1 MHRKL
6 LISTIGVLL
15 LAFSNVQAKR
25 SVRRPSRSQRNKD
38 LRTLVNLLDY
48 IGKDYAH
55 AVENG
60 RVINRNEYAEMEEF
74 AQQVSGLINKLNKQI
89 ENPRFNELKPSV
101 DKLQKAIQL
110 KADVETI
117 SKLTGGMRQKLLVM
131 NLITVAP
138 QQWPDLNNG
147 SKIFAKKCQSCHGKK
162 GFGDGPLAETLTP
175 PPSNFHDST
184 LAAQLS
190 PLQAYNTIRLG
201 INGTAMRSF
210 PQLSDQEVWDI
221 AFYVNSLRY
230 IHPVSDAEKQQII
243 NTLKDTVDLKDLAT
257 IPNKK
262 WFSYLKQHGTNIAD
276 GMSVLRS
283 SDSTIVANN
292 KQYLDQAITLLHK
305 AFKAYQDGAIDQANS
320 LALNAYL
327 NGVEPVESQIK
338 ASNPSLVYKIED
350 QMIKVRSLIKNG
362 AADKKLQ
369 DKIQATVSSIH
380 EAQGILQQNQ
390 KTFMFAYLMSAS
402 ILLREGL
409 EAFLIILVILG
420 VLKSVDANES
430 IKYVHGG
437 WLLALII
444 GIISWFFAEN
454 LLSMSSIQRELMEG
468 IGSLVAV
475 GLLLYIGFWLHDK
488 THVSHWKEFVQG
500 KIHRL
505 LDKNNQ
511 WGLAVLSFIVVF
523 REAFESVIF
532 LSSISIKSAGNSG
545 ILLGSGSAILAVIVL
560 GFFLVK
566 FSTKIPIRSLF
577 KYSSVAMG
585 LLAVILVGKGIHE
598 FQEAGYLGISS
609 VPLHISLPT
618 AGVYP
623 TLQTFLGQVLIAS
636 IIIGLWAYS
645 NHRAS
650 LQQVN

>member
-6 LISTIGVLL
+6 LISTVAVLL
-15 LAFSNVQAKR
+15 LAFSNIQAKH
-25 SVRRPSRSQRNKD
+25 SVRRSSRSQRNKD

-55 AVENG
+55 AIKKG
-60 RVINRNEYAEMEEF
+60 QVINKNEYVEMTEF
-74 AQQVSGLINKLNKQI
+74 AQQISGLFKKLNKQI
-89 ENPRFNELKPSV
+89 DRLEFAELKTSIE
-101 DKLQKAIQL
+101 DLQQAIGQ
-110 KADVETI
+110 KADVQKI
-117 SKLTGGMRQKLLVM
+117 SALTGHMRQKLLAM
-131 NLITVAP
+131 NLITAAP
-138 QQWPDLNNG
+138 KHWPDLDIG
-147 SKIFAKKCQSCHGKK
+147 RKIFAKYCQSCHGKK
-162 GFGDGPLAETLTP
+162 GFGDGQFAKNLTP
-175 PPSNFHDST
+175 SPSNFHDST

-201 INGTAMRSF
+201 IDGTAMRSF

-262 WFSYLKQHGTNIAD
+262 WLSYLKQHGTNIAD

-283 SDSTIVANN
+283 SDSTMVANN

-305 AFKAYQDGAIDQANS
+305 ALKAYQDGAINQANS

-362 AADKKLQ
+362 TTDKKLQ
-369 DKIQATVSSIH
+369 DKIQTTVSSIH
-380 EAQGILQQNQ
+380 EAQGILRQDQ

-437 WLLALII
+437 WVLALVI
-444 GIISWFFAEN
+444 GIISWFFVEN

-488 THVSHWKEFVQG
+488 THISHWKEFVEG
-500 KIHRL
+500 KIHGL
-505 LDKNNQ
+505 LSQNNQ

-585 LLAVILVGKGIHE
+585 VLAVILVGKGIHE
-598 FQEAGYLGISS
+598 FQEAGYLSVNS
-609 VPLHISLPT
+609 VPLHLSFPT
-618 AGVYP
+618 AGMYP
-623 TLQTFLGQVLIAS
+623 TLQTFLGQIFIIG
-636 IIIGLWAYS
+636 IIIALWVYS

-650 LQQVN
+650 LQQAN